1 MFIGEYQHTIDDK
14 GRIAF
19 PVKFRKD
26 LSKGAVVTRGI
37 DTCLSIYTLEE
48 WQKLATQVA
57 ALPMSQA
64 NARAF
69 SRLML
74 SGAMDMVP
82 DAQGRITVPEYLRQ
96 YAAMDKEVVLVGL
109 YTRLELW
116 SKTNWERYKAETER
130 QSEALAEKMGELGV

>member
-130 QSEALAEKMGELGV
+130 QSE

>member
-19 PVKFRKD
+19 PVKFRKA
-26 LSKGAVVTRGI
+26 LTKGAVVTRGI

-109 YTRLELW
+109 YNRLELW